1 MRFQQ
6 TGLLG
11 FGNQTGV
18 QTKDDVGR
26 RAATFEFET
35 AQQCGPIFD
44 PHKLEVAAA
53 VGLESRLDQG
63 AGSPVGD
70 ERSVGIDR
78 QGRCRRAR
86 R

>member
-18 QTKDDVGR
+18 QTKD
-26 RAATFEFET
+26 A
-35 AQQCGPIFD
+35 IFD

-53 VGLESRLDQG
+53 VGLESRLAQG